1 MHGCLVAAVVHSVVV
16 PPLAKLKI
24 FFNPS
29 LLVRGSNHGGTAKNN
44 QDNIFCSLTVRGGN
58 ILLQEIKKNRREKKI
73 KYLRC
78 LCVAE

>member
-1 MHGCLVAAVVHSVVV
+1 MCIAPPLLVVAV

-29 LLVRGSNHGGTAKNN
+29 LSVRGSNHGGTAKKN

-58 ILLQEIKKNRREKKI
+58 ILLHEIKKIDAKKD
-73 KYLRC
+73 KVFALSVC
-78 LCVAE
+78 S